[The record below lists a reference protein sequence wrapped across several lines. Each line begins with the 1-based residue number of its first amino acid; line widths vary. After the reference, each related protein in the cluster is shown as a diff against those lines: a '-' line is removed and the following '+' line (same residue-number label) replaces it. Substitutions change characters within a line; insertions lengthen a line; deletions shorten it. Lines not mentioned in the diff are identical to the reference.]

1 MGLMASAAEAEEYQP
16 PDPAA
21 DLFVRRV
28 TRLEQVSI
36 QIRHILH
43 DHTQALIAE
52 KLAKSELY
60 LNNARDTSHGAKEG
74 YASAMAVNN
83 VVESVKLKGE
93 LDSLVEER
101 DFLRFVIE
109 FDAGF

>member
-1 MGLMASAAEAEEYQP
+1 MYA
-16 PDPAA
+16 
-21 DLFVRRV
+21 RRM

-36 QIRHILH
+36 LIRHLLH

-52 KLAKSELY
+52 KMARSELY
-60 LNNARDTSHGAKEG
+60 LSNSTDTSHGAKEG
-74 YASAMAVNN
+74 YASAKAVGN
-83 VVESVKLKGE
+83 VIESVKLKGE
-93 LDSLVEER
+93 LDALVEER